1 MATLCEMGDSL
12 LVGDHALQLLA
23 NALPRDGLKIIQ
35 EKTRESGV
43 RKSVGILFLSFGH
56 LLSILVLLTAVGYAF
71 GLIVWMHA
79 PVIGVA
85 KPIYC
90 RPRVRMA
97 DLTPF
102 LDGPRFSTW
111 ATTPGLY
118 CA

>member
-1 MATLCEMGDSL
+1 
-12 LVGDHALQLLA
+12 LLA
-23 NALPRDGLKIIQ
+23 NALLRDQLKIMQ

-56 LLSILVLLTAVGYAF
+56 LLSILVLLTAVVYAF

-102 LDGPRFSTW
+102 LRF
-111 ATTPGLY
+111 
-118 CA
+118 